1 MDINVERSWIL
12 YDVANSAFVL
22 LAASLL
28 PIYFNDLAAAEGLS
42 DTQYLSYWSI
52 GTALATLIML
62 VVGPIIGSYS
72 DRKGWRKPIFVAVVL
87 TGALSCLALGI
98 PKWWVAFLLIFV
110 VAKIALNASLV
121 VSDSML
127 NDITTPDRMDEI
139 SSRCYAAG
147 YIGSCIPF
155 IACLVVVVMSDFMES
170 GPGYFSFPTAISIS
184 LMITAVWW
192 VVMSLPLF
200 RNYEQKYYNEA
211 EMETLKEKLTYFLES
226 VKEISK
232 NKAMALFL
240 IAFFFYIDGV
250 NTIIEVSVAYGEALN
265 LDSVGLLG
273 ALLVTQ
279 VVAFPST
286 LLMSKLSYRIG
297 THRAIYICIAGYIA
311 VSVFA
316 IFLSTTTQFFIMAI
330 IVGFFQGAIQALS
343 RAYFGRM
350 VPKEKTGEY
359 FGIMDIFGKGATII
373 GTAAIAVFTSIFD
386 NIRMVAPILLIMF
399 VIGFLFFRQSTKV
412 QIYDSEFETDA

>member
-1 MDINVERSWIL
+1 M
-12 YDVANSAFVL
+12 
-22 LAASLL
+22 L

-127 NDITTPDRMDEI
+127 NDITTPERMDEI
-139 SSRCYAAG
+139 SSRGYAAG

-316 IFLSTTTQFFIMAI
+316 IFLSTTIQFFIMAI

>member
-1 MDINVERSWIL
+1 
-12 YDVANSAFVL
+12 
-22 LAASLL
+22 
-28 PIYFNDLAAAEGLS
+28 
-42 DTQYLSYWSI
+42 
-52 GTALATLIML
+52 ML

-139 SSRCYAAG
+139 SSKGYAAG

>member
-1 MDINVERSWIL
+1 M
-12 YDVANSAFVL
+12 
-22 LAASLL
+22 L

-139 SSRCYAAG
+139 SSRGYAAG

>member
-1 MDINVERSWIL
+1 M
-12 YDVANSAFVL
+12 
-22 LAASLL
+22 L

-139 SSRCYAAG
+139 SSKGYAAG

-211 EMETLKEKLTYFLES
+211 EMETLKEKLRYFFES

-386 NIRMVAPILLIMF
+386 NIRMVASILLIMF

>member
-1 MDINVERSWIL
+1 M
-12 YDVANSAFVL
+12 
-22 LAASLL
+22 L

-139 SSRCYAAG
+139 SSKGYAAG

-211 EMETLKEKLTYFLES
+211 EMETLKEKLRYFFES

-373 GTAAIAVFTSIFD
+373 GTAAIAVFTSVFD
-386 NIRMVAPILLIMF
+386 NIRMVASILLIMF

>member
-1 MDINVERSWIL
+1 M
-12 YDVANSAFVL
+12 
-22 LAASLL
+22 L

-139 SSRCYAAG
+139 SSKGYAAG

-316 IFLSTTTQFFIMAI
+316 IFLSTTIQFFIMAI

>member
-1 MDINVERSWIL
+1 M
-12 YDVANSAFVL
+12 
-22 LAASLL
+22 L

-139 SSRCYAAG
+139 SSKGYAAG

>member
-1 MDINVERSWIL
+1 M
-12 YDVANSAFVL
+12 
-22 LAASLL
+22 L

-52 GTALATLIML
+52 GTAFATLIML

-139 SSRCYAAG
+139 SSRGYAAG

-316 IFLSTTTQFFIMAI
+316 IFLSTTIQFFIMAI

>member
-1 MDINVERSWIL
+1 M
-12 YDVANSAFVL
+12 
-22 LAASLL
+22 L

-72 DRKGWRKPIFVAVVL
+72 DRKGWRKPIFIAVVL

-139 SSRCYAAG
+139 SSKGYAAG

>member
-1 MDINVERSWIL
+1 M
-12 YDVANSAFVL
+12 
-22 LAASLL
+22 L

-139 SSRCYAAG
+139 SSKGYAAG

-170 GPGYFSFPTAISIS
+170 GPGSFSFPTAISIS

>member
-1 MDINVERSWIL
+1 
-12 YDVANSAFVL
+12 
-22 LAASLL
+22 LL

-139 SSRCYAAG
+139 SSKGYAAG